1 MWQVQLFKLNYDERE
16 VRAVADVVAGGWI
29 TMGEKTR
36 EFETEFAKFLGGQA
50 HCSAVSNGTA
60 ALHMALQALN
70 REGQAPFHENAVPLL
85 GCD

>member
-50 HCSAVSNGTA
+50 
-60 ALHMALQALN
+60 
-70 REGQAPFHENAVPLL
+70 PLL
-85 GCD
+85 GRFQRHRRPAHGPAGPEPRGTGTFS